1 MTVRHI
7 TSADNVD
14 EDGYLIDPT
23 LAHHGTVQGSHID
36 SLAGPIDPT
45 THLNTDFPDHE
56 LGECVVAA
64 ELRAGA
70 EVTLDEHDQFARAR
84 LRPGARRPLGAVD
97 QGARRTEWL
106 TVLRE
111 RRG

>member
-7 TSADNVD
+7 TTVGNVD
-14 EDGYLIDPT
+14 DDGYLIDAT
-23 LAHHGTVQGSHID
+23 IASHGTLRGSHID
-36 SLAGPIDPT
+36 SLAGPVDPT
-45 THLNTDFPDHE
+45 THLNADFADHE
-56 LGECVVAA
+56 LGECVIAA
-64 ELRAGA
+64 ELEVGA
-70 EVTLDEHDQFARAR
+70 EIMLDENGHFARAHPR
-84 LRPGARRPLGAVD
+84 LDARQSLGAVD

>member
-14 EDGYLIDPT
+14 DSGHLIDAT
-23 LAHHGTVQGSHID
+23 IAHHGSLHGSQIAA
-36 SLAGPIDPT
+36 LAGRVDPT
-45 THLNTDFPDHE
+45 THLNADFVDHE
-56 LGECVVAA
+56 LGECVIAV
-64 ELRAGA
+64 ELETGA
-70 EVTLDEHDQFARAR
+70 DIVLDENGQFARAR
-84 LRPGARRPLGAVD
+84 PRPDARASLGAVD

-106 TVLRE
+106 KVLRE